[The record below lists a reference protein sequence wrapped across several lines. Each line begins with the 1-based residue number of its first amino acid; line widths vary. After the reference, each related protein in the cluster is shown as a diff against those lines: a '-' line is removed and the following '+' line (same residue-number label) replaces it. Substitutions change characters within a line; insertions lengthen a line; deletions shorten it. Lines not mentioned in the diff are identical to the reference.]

1 MTGQNDAFA
10 GTVLQ
15 DRFAIGN
22 WIASGTFAAVYR
34 AVDWKTGEPCAVKIL
49 DAQALPEAV
58 ARFRTE
64 AETLSLLRHPNI
76 VTVRAFGEHAGR
88 AYMVL
93 DYVEG
98 GTALSKLEAQGYLD
112 PEDVYQYALQTL
124 AALAV
129 AHAAG
134 VVHRDVKPGN
144 VLLDRAGN
152 GRLCDFG
159 IARIQAAETNNMTQ
173 VGVSLGTLL
182 YMAPEQRTDAHG
194 VDLTV
199 DLYGVGTLMYRLLA
213 NSNPADLC
221 FAGPESPRWNLIPP
235 AARPIVYR
243 ATRVQ
248 PTERYPDARSMAED
262 LLKIVSPPRRAAL
275 AGRPGTDPS
284 KFPPPAPDLR
294 VNPPAEG
301 VLVEDAPPS
310 GPLRWRVGVALAMLV
325 AAVTA
330 WIILG

>member
-1 MTGQNDAFA
+1 VTGHQDSFT

-15 DRFAIGN
+15 DRFAIGD

-34 AVDWKTGEPCAVKIL
+34 AFDWKTSEPCAVKIL
-49 DAQALPEAV
+49 DAAALPEAV

-64 AETLSLLRHPNI
+64 AETLSRLRHPNI
-76 VTVRAFGEHAGR
+76 VTVRAYGEHAGR

-98 GTALSKLEAQGYLD
+98 GTILSRLESQGFMNPD
-112 PEDVYQYALQTL
+112 DVCLYAIQTL
-124 AALAV
+124 AALAA

-144 VLLDRAGN
+144 VLLDRQGN

-159 IARIQAAETNNMTQ
+159 IARIQTANTNMTQ
-173 VGVSLGTLL
+173 MGVSLGTLL
-182 YMAPEQRTDAHG
+182 YMAPEQRTDAHS

-199 DLYGVGTLMYRLLA
+199 DLYGVGTLIYRLIT
-213 NSNPADLC
+213 NSNPSDLC
-221 FAGPESPRWNLIPP
+221 FAGLESPRWQLLP
-235 AARPIVYR
+235 AAVRPIVFR
-243 ATRVQ
+243 ATRAQ
-248 PTERYPDARSMAED
+248 PADRYPDARSMAQD
-262 LLKIVSPPRRAAL
+262 LLKIVPPDRRADV

-284 KFPPPAPDLR
+284 RFPDPAPELR

-301 VLVEDAPPS
+301 VLVEDAPPR
-310 GPLRWRVGVALAMLV
+310 PLRWRVG
-325 AAVTA
+325 AAVA
-330 WIILG
+330 VVLLLGLLGWWVVS